1 LVLCDTFSPP
11 SLELGSTDM
20 RPHQSNNRYPCEM
33 VMRQAAQSEPAFSI
47 EQQYTLLD
55 PATNWPLG
63 ETLASSPAPLYLHTG
78 GCGVGDELQG
88 MRGRVC
94 LA

>member
-1 LVLCDTFSPP
+1 MAWHCSADPFRGGDHILVLCDTFSPP

-33 VMRQAAQSEPAFSI
+33 VMRQAAASEPAFSV

-55 PATNWPLG
+55 PASNWPI
-63 ETLASSPAPLYLHTG
+63 G
-78 GCGVGDELQG
+78 GFPCKQ
-88 MRGRVC
+88 
-94 LA
+94 